1 MTFLN
6 RSEVRIWLKV
16 SFCMFIPFPRRFVF
30 RSPLFFFLLFRYAL
44 IAGMSSP
51 SPHVIPIDSFVYS
64 SVCQKIFEITY
75 RTITIT

>member
-1 MTFLN
+1 
-6 RSEVRIWLKV
+6 
-16 SFCMFIPFPRRFVF
+16 
-30 RSPLFFFLLFRYAL
+30 
-44 IAGMSSP
+44 MSSP